1 MNFRSVGNSIVL
13 NAIVKMFSCLR
24 RWWQVRTGEEE
35 TPFDGDLQAWGAS
48 LIAHVAFLVLI
59 ATLLLPP
66 RDSSEAILIDAPV
79 EIEEVDLVEDLP
91 QAFTVDTTVNVEI
104 GAQSINGLH
113 EALAAA
119 PQISDTSDAPELDPT
134 FDVGPLEVQ
143 QAIEAATGP
152 RFQENL
158 LVVGATGVGTTGAAG
173 AIDRITQEILMSLED
188 RKTLVV
194 WLFDQSASLE
204 RQRAEIHGRFDRIY
218 EELGVIEASGNPA
231 FKKHNN
237 KPLLTSVVAFG
248 EQVTFRV
255 KTPTDDLEEVK
266 KAIVEIERDASGV
279 ENVFAAVGIAAQRCR
294 VYRTRDEETGEP
306 ERNVML
312 VVVSDEAGSDVDQ
325 LEPTIQICRRFQLPV
340 YVIGV
345 PAPFG
350 RKETMLKWIDPDP
363 QYDQSPA
370 WGPVNQGPESLLPE
384 RLRLHFA
391 LNNDIDDSIDSGFG
405 PYALTRLSYQTG
417 GIYFSVH
424 PNRKVGRSIG
434 RRETADLSAHF
445 RYFFDPQ
452 VMRKYRPDYVSV
464 KEYQRRLQTNQARL
478 ALVEASKL
486 SWLRQMESPRVLF
499 PKQNEAALANALSE
513 AQKVAAKL
521 EPQVHTLF
529 EVLKAG
535 EVDRPK
541 ENVLRWQAGY
551 DLAMGRL
558 LAVKVR
564 TETYNAM
571 LAQAKR
577 GMKFEDSK
585 NDTWQLKPNDEV
597 SIGSQYV
604 KLAKKSREYLD
615 RVVQEHPGTP
625 WALLAKREL
634 TQPVSWKWF
643 ESYTGVNAPPPPGV
657 GNGTPPPG
665 RDDQLMKIKR
675 KPKRKVPRL

>member
-1 MNFRSVGNSIVL
+1 M
-13 NAIVKMFSCLR
+13 
-24 RWWQVRTGEEE
+24 
-35 TPFDGDLQAWGAS
+35 
-48 LIAHVAFLVLI
+48 
-59 ATLLLPP
+59 
-66 RDSSEAILIDAPV
+66 
-79 EIEEVDLVEDLP
+79 
-91 QAFTVDTTVNVEI
+91 
-104 GAQSINGLH
+104 
-113 EALAAA
+113 
-119 PQISDTSDAPELDPT
+119 
-134 FDVGPLEVQ
+134 
-143 QAIEAATGP
+143 
-152 RFQENL
+152 
-158 LVVGATGVGTTGAAG
+158 
-173 AIDRITQEILMSLED
+173 
-188 RKTLVV
+188 
-194 WLFDQSASLE
+194 
-204 RQRAEIHGRFDRIY
+204 GRFDRIY

-478 ALVEASKL
+478 ALVEASKTIL
-486 SWLRQMESPRVLF
+486 ASPDGVPACF
-499 PKQNEAALANALSE
+499 VSE
-513 AQKVAAKL
+513 
-521 EPQVHTLF
+521 T
-529 EVLKAG
+529 
-535 EVDRPK
+535 
-541 ENVLRWQAGY
+541 
-551 DLAMGRL
+551 
-558 LAVKVR
+558 
-564 TETYNAM
+564 
-571 LAQAKR
+571 KR
-577 GMKFEDSK
+577 G
-585 NDTWQLKPNDEV
+585 
-597 SIGSQYV
+597 G
-604 KLAKKSREYLD
+604 
-615 RVVQEHPGTP
+615 PGKCTFRSTKGGCK
-625 WALLAKREL
+625 A
-634 TQPVSWKWF
+634 
-643 ESYTGVNAPPPPGV
+643 
-657 GNGTPPPG
+657 
-665 RDDQLMKIKR
+665 
-675 KPKRKVPRL
+675 